1 MSKLELKI
9 VPPLVVAVFALGMWA
24 VAKITPRFEILS
36 TYKTPTAVVFAAAG
50 VVLMLV
56 SALYFKRAGTTINP
70 RHPDESSA
78 LVTSGVYRFS
88 RNPIYI
94 ADTLIL
100 VGWGLFLSNLYALA
114 LIVGFVLYMTR
125 FQIKA
130 EERALEELFG
140 EGYVAYKAKVR
151 RWL

>member
-9 VPPLVVAVFALGMWA
+9 VPPLVVAVFALAMWGI
-24 VAKITPRFEILS
+24 AKITPQFESLG
-36 TYKTPTAVVFAAAG
+36 TYQKLAAAIFASAG

-56 SALYFKRAGTTINP
+56 SALYFKKAETTINP
-70 RHPDESSA
+70 RRPDKSSA

-94 ADTLIL
+94 ADALIL
-100 VGWGLFLSNLYALA
+100 IGWGLFLSNLYSLA
-114 LIVGFVLYMTR
+114 LVAGFWLYMTR
-125 FQIKA
+125 FQIKP
-130 EERALEELFG
+130 EERVLEKLFG
-140 EGYVAYKAKVR
+140 EEFLAYKARVR